1 MCSRRLDGTPSQ
13 PNISAVYPPGPL
25 VVYPIRPH
33 SEPVYD
39 PRYAGLP
46 ASASKRRDR
55 TYPAPSGLHFESPAI
70 AKPGHLPSMADVLP
84 HAPYLLPYYSL
95 GLNSI
100 LPHSYPFCTD
110 TLVPH
115 LTLSSH
121 LMPFDG
127 YPTFRP
133 PLPSGQ
139 KDFALELKTKAAL
152 TFSPTNQQ
160 TGNNDFMAKRSNYL
174 SLPSYDSR
182 HFKQPPPGKVNADH
196 TSPTTCSPSPVVTSL
211 PPLVHNGCSPSI
223 GVDAVSH
230 RCPSKPT
237 PATQSNT
244 GDAAGLRKSKR
255 NEQVNRQQTLAY
267 PLARQNGKIRYD
279 CNICGKVFGQLS
291 NLKVS
296 SLLYTL
302 SKVVGVSK

>member
-1 MCSRRLDGTPSQ
+1 MCSRPLDGTPSQ
-13 PNISAVYPPGPL
+13 PNISAVFPPTPL

-33 SEPVYD
+33 SDPIYD
-39 PRYAGLP
+39 LGYAGLP
-46 ASASKRRDR
+46 APASKRRDR

-70 AKPGHLPSMADVLP
+70 SKHGNLPSMPDVLP

-100 LPHSYPFCTD
+100 LPRSYPFCTD
-110 TLVPH
+110 PLVPH

-127 YPTFRP
+127 YPLFQP

-139 KDFALELKTKAAL
+139 KDFTLELKTKAAL
-152 TFSPTNQQ
+152 TFSPTIQQ
-160 TGNNDFMAKRSNYL
+160 RGNNGLVPKRSNYL
-174 SLPSYDSR
+174 SLPPYDSR

-196 TSPTTCSPSPVVTSL
+196 TSPTTSSPSPMVTSL
-211 PPLVHNGCSPSI
+211 PPLVHNGCSP
-223 GVDAVSH
+223 
-230 RCPSKPT
+230 P
-237 PATQSNT
+237 TQSNT
-244 GDAAGLRKSKR
+244 GEVTGLRKSKR
-255 NEQVNRQQTLAY
+255 NQQVNRQQTLAY

-296 SLLYTL
+296 SFL
-302 SKVVGVSK
+302 